1 MAIYH
6 LEAKVVSRGIG
17 RSAVAASAY
26 MSCSSMYNDYD
37 GIQHNYTRKHGLVWE
52 HIFLPD
58 HAPPEWS
65 DREVL
70 WNAVEETEK
79 TKDSRLAREFVI
91 ALPRELNAKQW
102 QELLQPFIS
111 DHFVKDGMCADAA
124 IHDPYPPGHNP
135 HAHILLTVRPLDE
148 KGKWQHKTEKEYL
161 CIKAGEEKGF
171 TASEYKIAQNDGWE
185 KQYPYKV
192 NGKKVYLPPSQAE
205 GLERTS
211 KYPKSTKYGRQNP
224 ITERWNS
231 DDQLIKWREE
241 WANIV
246 NITMEKYGFAERIDH
261 RSHADR
267 GLLEQPTIHEG
278 YAARKLEKTSGI
290 ATRCAFN
297 RQIKTDNLLLRE
309 LQKQVEKLEK
319 VVRRSIPALAEA
331 LERLR
336 GQMILIQYQMFAN
349 RQTHAQLSD
358 WLKEHLPIVKQY
370 QAITQKIQNKLNKK
384 KTLTAEKK
392 KTGILNPIRHI
403 QLNQQLTTITEDLEE
418 LQSAKHRLILDA
430 YCHNEGEMKQMETS
444 CKDVPKRLSKL
455 SEQYD
460 HLEARLKEVN
470 VDYFEVKLDMP
481 KLAPEQTSELL
492 DKRIYCRE
500 SVLSELRSKLQK
512 AYGASYDHHIL
523 KYAIKEVDELIP
535 ENSAIFKNREMK
547 LHWQLEQT
555 CRQAQQKKQRNNN
568 KKRPPDLSR

>member
-111 DHFVKDGMCADAA
+111 DQFVKDGMCADAA

-290 ATRCAFN
+290 ATRCALN
-297 RQIKTDNLLLRE
+297 RQIRSDNILLKE
-309 LQKQVEKLEK
+309 LQKQVDTLAKSLRK
-319 VVRRSIPALAEA
+319 SIPAIAEM
-331 LERLR
+331 LENIR
-336 GQMILIQYQMFAN
+336 GQMILIQYQIFAN
-349 RQTHAQLSD
+349 RNAHSQLSN
-358 WLKEHLPIVKQY
+358 WLNEHLPIVKQY
-370 QAITQKIQNKLNKK
+370 QTIKK
-384 KTLTAEKK
+384 KIKKKSDEKKALVAEKN
-392 KTGILNPIRHI
+392 KTSILNPIRHI
-403 QLNQQLTTITEDLEE
+403 QLSQQLTTVTEDLEE
-418 LQSAKHRLILDA
+418 LRSAKHRLILDT
-430 YCHNEGEMKQMETS
+430 YCHNEGELKQMEVS
-444 CKDVPKRLSKL
+444 CEDVPKRLSRL
-455 SEQYD
+455 DEQYA
-460 HLEARLKEVN
+460 LLKTNKKNAEAN
-470 VDYFEVKLDMP
+470 YFKAKQDTQEFSSQQK
-481 KLAPEQTSELL
+481 SELL
-492 DKRIYCRE
+492 DQRISFRKT
-500 SVLSELRSKLQK
+500 VITNILSKLQT
-512 AYGASYDHHIL
+512 AYGSAYDHHIFCNT
-523 KYAIKEVDELIP
+523 IDEIDRKLP
-535 ENSAIFKNREMK
+535 ENPASFKERAWELRWK
-547 LHWQLEQT
+547 QEQDR
-555 CRQAQQKKQRNNN
+555 RQMHQKQPL
-568 KKRPPDLSR
+568 KKRFNRSR